1 MTNFK
6 NGDKV
11 YWDNTSGRYIGQDP
25 YDPYQSYVIDI
36 NSCEVGTITTNL
48 LSSEPPMTLRELNG
62 KALFEL
68 WENVWAEVLDARNPI
83 TWADYANSPDTKEA
97 YMRLAQKLNYT
108 AGDENHVQN

>member
-1 MTNFK
+1 MFK

-68 WENVWAEVLDARNPI
+68 WEHMWNEINGTRTPI
-83 TWADYANSPDTKEA
+83 AWSGELHLEAKEM
-97 YMRLAQKLNYT
+97 YMRLAEKLNYT

>member
-1 MTNFK
+1 MANFN

-62 KALFEL
+62 KALFDLMEV
-68 WENVWAEVLDARNPI
+68 VWNEVE
-83 TWADYANSPDTKEA
+83 DTKPNFMWSGSRKEI
-97 YMRLAQKLNYT
+97 YSRLAEKLNYT